1 MSLVQSQDSVGGIHV
16 PRGNGAS
23 RWFNGDLY
31 EIKLSIEESGGNLG
45 LVLASVPP
53 GGGPPPHV
61 HKQSDEAFYVL
72 DGELDFLDGD
82 RTFSAE
88 TGDTVFLARNT
99 VHRFYNS
106 GIRPAKMLFIYTPGG
121 VEKLFV
127 EAGEKPTPGVPIKPF
142 DPANITAELL
152 ELAARLD
159 THLPE

>member
-1 MSLVQSQDSVGGIHV
+1 MSLARSQDTLGGIHV
-16 PRGNGAS
+16 PRDNGIP

-31 EIKLSIEESGGNLG
+31 EIKLSIEQTGGNLG
-45 LVLASVPP
+45 LVVASVPP

-61 HKQSDEAFYVL
+61 HQQSDEAFFVL

-82 RTFSAE
+82 RTFSAA
-88 TGDTVFLARNT
+88 TGDTVFLPRNT
-99 VHRFYNS
+99 VHRFHNP

-127 EAGEKPTPGVPIKPF
+127 EAGEEPTPGVPIKPF

-159 THLPE
+159 TRLPA